1 MAALLLALPI
11 AIPAADDPRVSFLE
25 QEVRNLQR
33 EVQALKRR
41 VDELSRPMVRNPEHR
56 TPTGPEQRVGDAP
69 TWVDAAKWRQVRPG
83 MSELQVVALL
93 GPPTSMRAEGDVW
106 VLLYALEIGTTH
118 FLGGSV
124 RLRER
129 AVTEVRAPALQ

>member
-1 MAALLLALPI
+1 
-11 AIPAADDPRVSFLE
+11 
-25 QEVRNLQR
+25 
-33 EVQALKRR
+33 
-41 VDELSRPMVRNPEHR
+41 
-56 TPTGPEQRVGDAP
+56 VGDAP

-93 GPPTSMRAEGDVW
+93 GPPTSMRAEGDAW